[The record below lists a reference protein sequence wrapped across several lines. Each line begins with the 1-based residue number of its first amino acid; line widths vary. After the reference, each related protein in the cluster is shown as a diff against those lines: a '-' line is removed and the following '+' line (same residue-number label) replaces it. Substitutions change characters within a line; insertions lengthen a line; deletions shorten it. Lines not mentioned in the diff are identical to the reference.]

1 MEIPIIFLGTSSGIP
16 TATRNH
22 TSILLSYKDE
32 KILIDCGEGTQRQ
45 FRKAKINPCKIT
57 KILITHLH
65 GDHIFGL
72 PGLFQTLGLNDYN
85 KTLKI
90 YGPKGTKKL
99 IQNIQETFKSTKA
112 VQIKTEIKEVQG
124 EFFKNNDFSLKAISL
139 EHGTP
144 TNGYIFQ
151 EKDKL
156 RIHKDKIKKL
166 KIKNHPDLK
175 KLTQGKDIKINNKTI
190 KSKDLTYKQS
200 GKKISFIF
208 DTKQCPNTK
217 KLAKDSSLAII
228 ESTFLKE
235 HDKTKAK
242 QYKHLTVEEAC
253 KIAKDSNVQKLALT
267 HFSQRYE
274 FKEKELLKTAKKIF
288 PETIIAKDFLTIN
301 I

>member
-22 TSILLSYKDE
+22 TAILLSYKDE

-57 KILITHLH
+57 KLLITHLH
-65 GDHIFGL
+65 GDHVFGL

-85 KTLKI
+85 KTLEI

-99 IQNIQETFKSTKA
+99 IQGIQETFKSTKA

-156 RIHKDKIKKL
+156 RIHKDKLKKL
-166 KIKNHPDLK
+166 KLKNHKDLK

-190 KSKDLTYKQS
+190 KSKNLTYGQK

-208 DTKQCPNTK
+208 DTKLCSNIK
-217 KLAKDSSLAII
+217 KLAKDSSLAIM
-228 ESTFLKE
+228 ESTFFS
-235 HDKTKAK
+235 DKDMKKTK
-242 QYKHLTVEEAC
+242 QYKHLTIKEAT

-274 FKEKELLKTAKKIF
+274 FKEKELLKEAKKIF
-288 PETIIAKDFLTIN
+288 KETIIAKDFLKVEV
-301 I
+301 

>member
-1 MEIPIIFLGTSSGIP
+1 MEIPIIFLGTSSGTP
-16 TATRNH
+16 TSTRNH
-22 TSILLSYKDE
+22 TSIFISYKDE

-45 FRKAKINPCKIT
+45 LRKAKINPCKIT

-72 PGLFQTLGLNDYN
+72 PGLFQTLGLNSYN

-90 YGPKGTKKL
+90 YGPKGIKKL
-99 IQNIQETFKSTKA
+99 IQNIQETFKTTKA
-112 VQIKTEIKEVQG
+112 IQIKTETKEVQG
-124 EFFKNNDFSLKAISL
+124 EFFKNNDFSLKAFSL

-156 RIHKDKIKKL
+156 RIHKDKLKKL
-166 KIKNHPDLK
+166 KLKNHPDLK

-190 KSKDLTYKQS
+190 KSKNLTYRQK
-200 GKKISFIF
+200 GRKISFIF
-208 DTKQCPNTK
+208 DTKMCPNIK
-217 KLAKDSSLAII
+217 KLAKDSDLAIL
-228 ESTFLKE
+228 ESTFLSNQDMK
-235 HDKTKAK
+235 KAK
-242 QYKHLTVEEAC
+242 QYKHLAVKEAC
-253 KIAKDSNVQKLALT
+253 KIAKDSNVKKLALT

-288 PETIIAKDFLTIN
+288 PNTIIAKDFLKVEV
-301 I
+301 